1 MEIGTMKLTRR
12 TLIKAGA
19 SAVAFPTI
27 ISRASAQDVKQ
38 LHVGVYNSALGRL
51 VQKEIIPKFEAEF
64 KCRVFTI
71 EGATLSNIA
80 ALRATRDAPRFSV
93 MMMDDVGIPQAKQ
106 EGLIDKLDP
115 NKIPN
120 LEKVYKR
127 YIFEDGYGVG
137 FSISSA
143 ALFINPQATKPIESY
158 EQIFDAKFRKQI
170 LLNTPKNT
178 QSVLM
183 LIVATALATG
193 KPLKEAQYL
202 VDGGWDKLALL
213 KPNVLTIYDSEAQVL
228 QVAQGQAT
236 IGGIEYSKAIYP
248 HTAKGL
254 PLDMTFPKEGAFTG
268 INSMTL
274 AKNAP
279 EPELGA
285 AFINRILE
293 PSVAKML
300 SEQTLSAPSVGGIDF
315 KPDTAKFLAYPDTK
329 ATDLGLFTPDWKF
342 IVPRRG
348 PWLERYNQVFSS

>member
-1 MEIGTMKLTRR
+1 MALSRR

-19 SAVAFPTI
+19 AASLFPTI
-27 ISRASAQDVKQ
+27 ISRASAQGKQ
-38 LHVGVYNSALGRL
+38 LHVGVYNSAQGKLI
-51 VQKEIIPKFEAEF
+51 QKEIIPKFEAEF
-64 KCRVFTI
+64 KCRVFTT
-71 EGATLSNIA
+71 EGATLANIA

-93 MMMDDVGIPQAKQ
+93 MSMDDVGIPQAKQ

-137 FSISSA
+137 FAISSA
-143 ALFINPQATKPIESY
+143 AMFINPQVTKSLESY
-158 EQIFDAKFRKQI
+158 EQIFDAKYRKQI

-183 LIVATALATG
+183 LIVATSLATG

-202 VDGGWDKLALL
+202 VDQGWDKLATL

-248 HTAKGL
+248 HTAKGM
-254 PLDMTFPKEGAFTG
+254 PIDMAFPKEGSFTG
-268 INSMTL
+268 INSITL
-274 AKNAP
+274 VKNAP

-285 AFINRILE
+285 AFINRLLE

-300 SEQTLSAPSVGGIDF
+300 AEQTLSAPSVAGIDF
-315 KPDTAKFLAYPDTK
+315 KPEVARFLAYPDTK
-329 ATDLGLFTPDWKF
+329 ATDLGLFTPDWNY

-348 PWLERYNQVFSS
+348 PWLERYNQVFTS

>member
-1 MEIGTMKLTRR
+1 MTFTRR

-19 SAVAFPTI
+19 AAAVFPTI
-27 ISRASAQDVKQ
+27 ISRASAQAKQ
-38 LHVGVYNSALGRL
+38 LHVGVYNSAQGRII
-51 VQKEIIPKFEAEF
+51 QKEVIPKFEAEF
-64 KCRVFTI
+64 KCRVFTT

-93 MMMDDVGIPQAKQ
+93 MSMDDVGIPQAKQ

-115 NKIPN
+115 AKIPN

-143 ALFINPQATKPIESY
+143 ALFINPQVTKPIQSY
-158 EQIFDAKFRKQI
+158 EEIFDPKYRKQI

-178 QSVLM
+178 QSILM
-183 LIVATALATG
+183 LIVATSLATG

-202 VDGGWDKLALL
+202 VDSGWDKLATL
-213 KPNVLTIYDSEAQVL
+213 KPNILTIYDSEAQVL

-236 IGGIEYSKAIYP
+236 IGGIEYSKAIFP

-254 PLDMTFPKEGAFTG
+254 PIDMTFPKEGSFTG
-268 INSMTL
+268 INSLTIV
-274 AKNAP
+274 KNAP

-285 AFINRILE
+285 AFINRILD
-293 PSVAKML
+293 PSVAQML
-300 SEQTLSAPSVGGIDF
+300 AEQTLSAPSVSGIDF
-315 KPDTAKFLAYPDTK
+315 KPEVAKFLAYPDTK
-329 ATDLGLFTPDWKF
+329 ATELGLFTPDWNY

-348 PWLERYNQVFSS
+348 PWLERYNQMFTS

>member
-1 MEIGTMKLTRR
+1 MTLSRR

-19 SAVAFPTI
+19 AASVFPTI
-27 ISRASAQDVKQ
+27 ITSASAQAKQ
-38 LHVGVYNSALGRL
+38 LHVGVYNSAQGKLI
-51 VQKEIIPKFEAEF
+51 QKEIIPKFEAEF
-64 KCRVFTI
+64 KCRVFTT

-93 MMMDDVGIPQAKQ
+93 MSMDDVGIPQAKQ
-106 EGLIDKLDP
+106 EGLIEKLDP

-137 FSISSA
+137 FAISSA
-143 ALFINPQATKPIESY
+143 AMFVNPQVTKSLDSY
-158 EQIFDAKFRKQI
+158 EQIFDAKYRKQI

-183 LIVATALATG
+183 LIVATSLVTG

-202 VDGGWDKLALL
+202 VDQGWDKLATL

-248 HTAKGL
+248 HTAKGM
-254 PLDMTFPKEGAFTG
+254 PIDMAFPKEGAFTG
-268 INSMTL
+268 INSITMV
-274 AKNAP
+274 KNAP

-285 AFINRILE
+285 AFINRLLE
-293 PSVAKML
+293 PSVAQML
-300 SEQTLSAPSVGGIDF
+300 AEQTLSAPSVAGINF
-315 KPDTAKFLAYPDTK
+315 KPEIARFLAYPDTK
-329 ATDLGLFTPDWKF
+329 ATDLGLFTPDWNY

-348 PWLERYNQVFSS
+348 PWLERYNQVFTS

>member
-1 MEIGTMKLTRR
+1 MTLSRR

-19 SAVAFPTI
+19 AASVFPTI
-27 ISRASAQDVKQ
+27 ITSASAQAKQ
-38 LHVGVYNSALGRL
+38 LHVGVYNSAQGKLI
-51 VQKEIIPKFEAEF
+51 QKEIIPKFEAEF
-64 KCRVFTI
+64 KCRVFTT

-93 MMMDDVGIPQAKQ
+93 MSMDDVGIPQAKQ
-106 EGLIDKLDP
+106 EGLIEKLDP

-137 FSISSA
+137 FAISSA
-143 ALFINPQATKPIESY
+143 AMFVNPQVTKSLDSY
-158 EQIFDAKFRKQI
+158 EQIFDAKYRKQI

-183 LIVATALATG
+183 LIVATSLVTG

-202 VDGGWDKLALL
+202 VDQGWDKLATL

-248 HTAKGL
+248 HTAKGM
-254 PLDMTFPKEGAFTG
+254 PIDMAFPKEGAFTG
-268 INSMTL
+268 INSITMV
-274 AKNAP
+274 KNAP

-285 AFINRILE
+285 AFINRLLE
-293 PSVAKML
+293 PSVAQML
-300 SEQTLSAPSVGGIDF
+300 AEQTLSAPSVAGINF
-315 KPDTAKFLAYPDTK
+315 KPETARFLAYPDTK
-329 ATDLGLFTPDWKF
+329 ATDLGLFTPDWNY

-348 PWLERYNQVFSS
+348 PWLERYNQVFTS

>member
-1 MEIGTMKLTRR
+1 MALSRR

-19 SAVAFPTI
+19 AASVFPTI
-27 ISRASAQDVKQ
+27 ITSASAQAKQ
-38 LHVGVYNSALGRL
+38 LHVGVYNSAQGKLI
-51 VQKEIIPKFEAEF
+51 QKEIIPKFEAEF
-64 KCRVFTI
+64 KCRVFTT

-93 MMMDDVGIPQAKQ
+93 MSMDDVGIPQAKQ
-106 EGLIDKLDP
+106 EGLIEKLDP

-137 FSISSA
+137 FAISSA
-143 ALFINPQATKPIESY
+143 AMFVNPQVTKSLDSY
-158 EQIFDAKFRKQI
+158 EQIFDAKYRKQI

-183 LIVATALATG
+183 LIVATSLVTG

-202 VDGGWDKLALL
+202 VDQGWDKLATL

-248 HTAKGL
+248 HTAKGM
-254 PLDMTFPKEGAFTG
+254 PIDMAFPKEGAFTG
-268 INSMTL
+268 INSITMV
-274 AKNAP
+274 KNAP

-285 AFINRILE
+285 AFINRLLE

-300 SEQTLSAPSVGGIDF
+300 AEQTLSAPSVAGIDF
-315 KPDTAKFLAYPDTK
+315 KPEVARFLAYPDTK
-329 ATDLGLFTPDWKF
+329 AIDLGLFTPDWNY

-348 PWLERYNQVFSS
+348 PWLERYNQVFTS

>member
-1 MEIGTMKLTRR
+1 MKLTRR

-19 SAVAFPTI
+19 AAVAFPTI

-51 VQKEIIPKFEAEF
+51 VQKEVIPKFEAEF

-137 FSISSA
+137 FSISGA
-143 ALFINPQATKPIESY
+143 ALFINPQVTKPIESY
-158 EQIFDAKFRKQI
+158 EQIFDAKYRKQI

-183 LIVATALATG
+183 LIVATALVTG

-202 VDGGWDKLALL
+202 VDAGWDKLSLL

-236 IGGIEYSKAIYP
+236 IGGIEYSKAIFP

-300 SEQTLSAPSVGGIDF
+300 SEQTLSAPSVAG
-315 KPDTAKFLAYPDTK
+315 TASRAM
-329 ATDLGLFTPDWKF
+329 A
-342 IVPRRG
+342 
-348 PWLERYNQVFSS
+348 

>member
-1 MEIGTMKLTRR
+1 MTLSRR

-19 SAVAFPTI
+19 AASVFPTI
-27 ISRASAQDVKQ
+27 ITSASAQTKQ
-38 LHVGVYNSALGRL
+38 LHVGVYNSAQGKLI
-51 VQKEIIPKFEAEF
+51 QKEIIPKFEAEF
-64 KCRVFTI
+64 KCRVFTT

-93 MMMDDVGIPQAKQ
+93 MSMDDVGIPQAKQ
-106 EGLIDKLDP
+106 EGLIEKLDP

-137 FSISSA
+137 FAISSA
-143 ALFINPQATKPIESY
+143 AMFVNPQVTKSLDSY
-158 EQIFDAKFRKQI
+158 EQIFDAKYRKQI

-183 LIVATALATG
+183 LIVATSLVTG

-202 VDGGWDKLALL
+202 VDQGWDKLATL

-248 HTAKGL
+248 HTAKGM
-254 PLDMTFPKEGAFTG
+254 PIDMAFPKEGAFTG
-268 INSMTL
+268 INSITMV
-274 AKNAP
+274 KNAP

-285 AFINRILE
+285 AFINRLLE
-293 PSVAKML
+293 PSVAQML
-300 SEQTLSAPSVGGIDF
+300 AEQTLSAPSVAGINF
-315 KPDTAKFLAYPDTK
+315 KPETARFLAYPDTK
-329 ATDLGLFTPDWKF
+329 ATDLGLFTPDWNY

-348 PWLERYNQVFSS
+348 PWLERYNQVFTS

>member
-1 MEIGTMKLTRR
+1 MSLTRR
-12 TLIKAGA
+12 TLIKAGV
-19 SAVAFPTI
+19 SAVGFPTI
-27 ISRASAQDVKQ
+27 ISPAWSQDTKQ
-38 LHVGVYNSALGRL
+38 LHVGVYNSALGKL
-51 VQKEIIPKFEAEF
+51 IQKEVIPKFEAEF

-80 ALRATRDAPRFSV
+80 ALRATRDTPRFSV

-106 EGLIDKLDP
+106 EGLVGKLDAD
-115 NKIPN
+115 KIPN
-120 LEKVYKR
+120 LAKVYPR

-143 ALFINPQATKPIESY
+143 AMFINPQVTKPLKSY
-158 EQIFDAKFRKQI
+158 EEIFDAKYRKQI

-183 LIVATALATG
+183 LIVAASLVTG

-202 VDGGWDKLALL
+202 VDQGWEKLATL

-268 INSMTL
+268 INSMTIV
-274 AKNAP
+274 KNAP

-285 AFINRILE
+285 AFINRILD
-293 PSVAKML
+293 PAVARML
-300 SEQTLSAPSVGGIDF
+300 SEQTLSAPSVSGIDF
-315 KPDTAKFLAYPDTK
+315 KPETAKFLAYPDTK
-329 ATDLGLFTPDWKF
+329 ATDLGLFTPDWNF

-348 PWLERYNQVFSS
+348 PWLEKYNEVFTS